1 MPSSQI
7 KSMMINVKRNE
18 KYTAKY
24 LSNLVSFFMLLQL
37 SNKDYDGM
45 KGIRVN
51 LTGVNMFKHLLVPVD
66 GSDVSKKSLKKVAE
80 LAKSD
85 KAAVTLVY
93 VSDPMPPMV
102 YSDSSMGYGISQK
115 DHKKVCEA
123 YAADVFKKASL
134 LLGASVKASTLHI
147 PNSNLSE
154 GILDGAKKSKADVIV
169 MASHKRTGIKS
180 VLLGSETH
188 EVIVHSKIPVL
199 VLG

>member
-1 MPSSQI
+1 
-7 KSMMINVKRNE
+7 MMISDKRNE

-37 SNKDYDGM
+37 NNKDYDGM
-45 KGIRVN
+45 KGIKVN
-51 LTGVNMFKHLLVPVD
+51 LIGVNMFKHLLVPVD

-80 LAKSD
+80 LAKVD

-93 VSDPMPPMV
+93 VSDPLPPMV

-123 YAADVFKKASL
+123 YAKDVFKKASL
-134 LLGASVKASTLHI
+134 LLGATVKVSVLHVS
-147 PNSNLSE
+147 NSNLSE
-154 GILDGAKKSKADVIV
+154 GILDAAKKSKSDVIV

-180 VLLGSETH
+180 LLLGSETH
-188 EVIVHSKIPVL
+188 ELIVHSKIPVL

>member
-1 MPSSQI
+1 
-7 KSMMINVKRNE
+7 
-18 KYTAKY
+18 
-24 LSNLVSFFMLLQL
+24 L

-45 KGIRVN
+45 EANRVN

-80 LAKSD
+80 LAKGD

-123 YAADVFKKASL
+123 YATDILKKAAL
-134 LLGASVKASTLHI
+134 LLGASVKANTLHI